1 MTVATATQANTPER
15 SSGAPTAANPR
26 RWWVLA
32 VMSLSIFMIFVDNT
46 VVNTAIPSI
55 ARDLEAS
62 TSVLQWVVD
71 SYTLVL
77 AGLVLAGGTIGDR
90 FGRRRWMMTGMVTF
104 GLASA
109 GAALSD
115 SANTLIAFR
124 ALQGVGA
131 ALVMP
136 ATLSIL
142 TDVFPREERAKAIG
156 IWTGAGGLG
165 VGFGPA
171 VGGYVVEQ
179 IDWAA
184 VFWLH
189 LPVVAIALVGLM
201 IVVPESRESRP
212 RRLDIPGTLLATGGL
227 LAVVYGIIQGSEA
240 GWTAPQIV
248 AAFALGLTALV
259 AFAVVELRSA
269 EPMLPLRFFRE
280 RDFTGAVLIIGLV
293 YFALLVT
300 LFFLAQLFQLV
311 QDRSP
316 FEAGLLFVHVALAFF
331 VGAPISGVL
340 VQHIG
345 PRRLLLLSLGAMIAG
360 MLLMTQLDAASSTF
374 QVAATLFLF
383 GLSGGLGL
391 TPLTDTVMAAVPV
404 DDAGIGSAVNDVSR
418 ELGGALGIALIGS
431 IVNGL
436 YRSNVEAE
444 LAGQPPE
451 VVEAAREGI
460 GVATVTAAQLPAD
473 VAAVVTAG
481 ANEAFIDAIG
491 IGLLVGITF
500 LIGAAVVALLMLPD
514 RMRATQASS
523 VATVEAVDIAPAPAP
538 TEAVASG
545 TVAAET
551 EAAS

>member
-1 MTVATATQANTPER
+1 
-15 SSGAPTAANPR
+15 
-26 RWWVLA
+26 
-32 VMSLSIFMIFVDNT
+32 MIFVDNT

>member
-1 MTVATATQANTPER
+1 MSVA
-15 SSGAPTAANPR
+15 APTDPGIADHPPDAPAASDRR
-26 RWWVLA
+26 RWWVLG
-32 VMSLSIFMIFVDNT
+32 VMSLSIFMVFVDNT

-71 SYTLVL
+71 GYTLVL

-90 FGRRRWMMTGMVTF
+90 FGRRRWMMVGLLVF
-104 GLASA
+104 GIASA
-109 GAALSD
+109 GAAMS
-115 SANTLIAFR
+115 SSTSSLIAFR

-156 IWTGAGGLG
+156 IWTAAGGLG

-171 VGGYVVEQ
+171 LGGYVVDQ
-179 IDWAA
+179 FDWAA

-189 LPVVAIALVGLM
+189 LPVVAITLGWMQL
-201 IVVPESRESRP
+201 VVPESRDSRV
-212 RRLDIPGTLLATGGL
+212 RRLDVPGAVLATGGL

-240 GWTAPQIV
+240 GWTAPEIL
-248 AAFALGLTALV
+248 ASFGLGLSALV
-259 AFAVVELRSA
+259 AFAVVELRTA
-269 EPMLPLRFFRE
+269 EPMLPLHFFRE
-280 RDFTGAVLIIGLV
+280 RDFSGAVLVIGLV

-300 LFFLAQLFQLV
+300 LFFLTQLFQLV
-311 QDRSP
+311 QGRSP
-316 FEAGLLFVHVALAFF
+316 FEAGLLFVPLAVAFF
-331 VGAPISGVL
+331 LGAPISGAL
-340 VQHIG
+340 VQRIG
-345 PRRLLLLSLGAMIAG
+345 PRLLLLFSLTAMITG
-360 MLLMTQLDAASSTF
+360 MLLMTRLDAASTTLE
-374 QVAATLFLF
+374 VAAMLFLF
-383 GLSGGLGL
+383 GVSGGLGL
-391 TPLTDTVMAAVPV
+391 TPLTDTLMAAVPV

-431 IVNGL
+431 IVNGR

-460 GVATVTAAQLPAD
+460 GVAAVTASQLPAD

-491 IGLLVGITF
+491 TGLLISVAF
-500 LIGAAVVALLMLPD
+500 LVAAAAISLVMLPN
-514 RMRATQASS
+514 RMRTSQAVS
-523 VATVEAVDIAPAPAP
+523 VETREAGVVEATPSGVLAGS
-538 TEAVASG
+538 AVA
-545 TVAAET
+545 VKT
-551 EAAS
+551 EAA